1 MHRLNMRWCIKVATE
16 NVWGPF
22 SIEGEF
28 SYEDPTPRLVCA
40 QLKDIYER
48 YEKVIPVMRRRCP
61 PGIWV
66 WSTCTRECRHAF
78 FS

>member
-1 MHRLNMRWCIKVATE
+1 MHRLNMRCIKVATE

-28 SYEDPTPRLVCA
+28 SYEDASPKLTPV
-40 QLKDIYER
+40 QLEYIYEH
-48 YEKVIPVMRRRCP
+48 YKKVIPVIRRGCP